1 MDIVQTLQIIGRTPI
16 FFLLNFWE
24 KLLKTKFTDDLT
36 RTINMLY
43 FFLGEDRLRHMSEGG
58 GRGRGGWGWG
68 SRVGGRGLFRNVIN
82 INNIFFGPSLLG
94 CLIGLFQKNI
104 FCLEQCLCLYLS
116 FIKNFS
122 FFVFL
127 IYKSYQRCFIDIF
140 APVLRKVD
148 LTHQA
153 EQRTNTRLRNTP
165 ALLLTWGQYTRSRN
179 TPPLLLTW
187 GQYTISRSTP
197 ALKGFLRLY
206 TYVI

>member
-1 MDIVQTLQIIGRTPI
+1 
-16 FFLLNFWE
+16 
-24 KLLKTKFTDDLT
+24 
-36 RTINMLY
+36 
-43 FFLGEDRLRHMSEGG
+43 MSEGG

-82 INNIFFGPSLLG
+82 INNIFFGLALLFNRFVPEKY
-94 CLIGLFQKNI
+94 ILFGFAK
-104 FCLEQCLCLYLS
+104 EQCLCLYLS
-116 FIKNFS
+116 LIKNFS

-165 ALLLTWGQYTRSRN
+165 ALLLAWGQYTRSRN

-206 TYVI
+206 MSYKVLAYKFRLHI

>member
-1 MDIVQTLQIIGRTPI
+1 MRTVCG
-16 FFLLNFWE
+16 
-24 KLLKTKFTDDLT
+24 TC
-36 RTINMLY
+36 
-43 FFLGEDRLRHMSEGG
+43 LRVADGAGAGG
-58 GRGRGGWGWG
+58 GGAPGSGAGGSSGT
-68 SRVGGRGLFRNVIN
+68 SSISIIYFLV
-82 INNIFFGPSLLG
+82 PHC

-153 EQRTNTRLRNTP
+153 EQRTNTRLWNTP
-165 ALLLTWGQYTRSRN
+165 ALLLSWGQYTTSRN